1 MDIHNLLKGLYFS
14 LLNLDDC
21 KAENWNFE
29 KVTSPFTRLY
39 LVKDGDG
46 MIIHTNKK
54 IKLKPGWLYL
64 IPSFT
69 LCNYSSNTFLD
80 HIYITF
86 IPNILGGANIYNLFE
101 FYYERKKNEIDC
113 LLIKRLLELNKG
125 KRLLNYDPKKYCKEN
140 LTPQFP
146 NESSVI
152 QISNCMETQSILM
165 LLFSRFLKT
174 EGESAYNMNM
184 NKQSYSQI
192 RLAVDYIHNN
202 VSNPFKLSELADTC
216 CLSKDYFSRLFLKT
230 MGIRPIDYINQKR
243 IEQAQLCLITT
254 NDTIENIALDVGIYN
269 YSYFNR
275 LFKKYS
281 SKTPN
286 EYRRL
291 QKLV

>member
-1 MDIHNLLKGLYFS
+1 MDIHNLLKSLDLS
-14 LLNLDDC
+14 LLNLEDC

-39 LVKDGDG
+39 LVKDGEG
-46 MIIHTNKK
+46 MITHNNKV

-64 IPSFT
+64 IPSYT
-69 LCNYSSNTFLD
+69 QCNLSSNTFLD
-80 HIYITF
+80 HIYIHF
-86 IPNILGGANIYNLFE
+86 IPSILGGANIYSLFE
-101 FYYERKKNEIDC
+101 FSYEVEIREIDC

-140 LTPQFP
+140 LTPQLP
-146 NESSVI
+146 NEYSVR
-152 QISNCMETQSILM
+152 QISNCMETQSILL

-174 EGESAYNMNM
+174 YCESANNK
-184 NKQSYSQI
+184 NKQLNSQI

-202 VSNPFKLSELADTC
+202 ISNSFKLSELADAC

-291 QKLV
+291 HKLV